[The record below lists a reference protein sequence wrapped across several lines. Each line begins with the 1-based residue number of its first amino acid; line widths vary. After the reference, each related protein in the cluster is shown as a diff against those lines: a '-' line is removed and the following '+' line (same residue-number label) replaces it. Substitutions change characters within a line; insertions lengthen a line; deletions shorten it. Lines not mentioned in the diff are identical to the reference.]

1 MAEDAADGVPDGGG
15 SRVLEVVANIGDPS
29 PREALD
35 AWLENVW
42 TDGEGLPAFS
52 VPLRRDRDG
61 LVTDRLLAPSVVCER
76 LLQVDRLS
84 CSVVYE
90 VSNPGLLTYQVTGH
104 RASVG
109 FSRNGDGDL
118 EMRWRVELTPMAGWD
133 APVRA
138 FTELSVTTVA
148 RAFQARQPRIER
160 VGIFQLRDYSAEQ
173 DERLSYGVPVGFRC
187 RWIR

>member
-1 MAEDAADGVPDGGG
+1 MNLLWHALFDREEATIVGNRADTVARRSWPLMAEDAADGVPDGGG

-90 VSNPGLLTYQVTGH
+90 VSNPGLLTCATSHNSKPCRHAARSPTAKCLLVCT
-104 RASVG
+104 
-109 FSRNGDGDL
+109 SRH
-118 EMRWRVELTPMAGWD
+118 MQTR
-133 APVRA
+133 
-138 FTELSVTTVA
+138 
-148 RAFQARQPRIER
+148 
-160 VGIFQLRDYSAEQ
+160 
-173 DERLSYGVPVGFRC
+173 
-187 RWIR
+187 